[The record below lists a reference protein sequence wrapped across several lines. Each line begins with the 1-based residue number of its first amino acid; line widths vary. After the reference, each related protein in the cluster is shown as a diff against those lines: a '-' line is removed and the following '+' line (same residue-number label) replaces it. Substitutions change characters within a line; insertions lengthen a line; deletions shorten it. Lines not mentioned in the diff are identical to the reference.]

1 MKYEEQRAVLKII
14 EKWKKIKER
23 EVQKKK
29 PSGAKAETEQYPKVK
44 QGGSAAGDDA
54 ETVTDW
60 RDSSP
65 GEKPRTNIPTLNH

>member
-1 MKYEEQRAVLKII
+1 M
-14 EKWKKIKER
+14 
-23 EVQKKK
+23 QKKK
-29 PSGAKAETEQYPKVK
+29 PSGTKAETEQYPKDK